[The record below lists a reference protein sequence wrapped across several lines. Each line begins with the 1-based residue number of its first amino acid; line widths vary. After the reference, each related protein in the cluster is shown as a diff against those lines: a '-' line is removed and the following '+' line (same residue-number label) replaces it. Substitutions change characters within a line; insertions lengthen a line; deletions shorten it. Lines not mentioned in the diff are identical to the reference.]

1 MYLAHRLNVLGF
13 EVSASLQTVLN
24 AEVPVTFVDYI
35 LGLRHLGTTTYLK
48 HMQQQ
53 RKQMFD
59 LVKESGNTF
68 TSWKISSTCVLVC
81 CLELFWLILGLAT
94 LGENSELSPDTER
107 TLRQCLRQ
115 LELLQTVWQ
124 FVLPGDVYSKSIG
137 VYVVFSWRLF
147 FCFGLRVNWKVL
159 KFNVTFT
166 YFLRSKVCWQ
176 MHLLKNSLSEFR
188 VWKIYLLK
196 LQ

>member
-68 TSWKISSTCVLVC
+68 TS
-81 CLELFWLILGLAT
+81 
-94 LGENSELSPDTER
+94 
-107 TLRQCLRQ
+107 
-115 LELLQTVWQ
+115 
-124 FVLPGDVYSKSIG
+124 
-137 VYVVFSWRLF
+137 
-147 FCFGLRVNWKVL
+147 
-159 KFNVTFT
+159 
-166 YFLRSKVCWQ
+166 
-176 MHLLKNSLSEFR
+176 
-188 VWKIYLLK
+188 
-196 LQ
+196 